1 MKKYEKPK
9 ILDEEIKIID
19 IIAISAVDS
28 DEDVVEQ
35 NIGGINWF

>member
-9 ILDEEIKIID
+9 ILDEELELDD
-19 IIAISAVDS
+19 IIAISSGDDDS
-28 DEDVVEQ
+28 DVIEK